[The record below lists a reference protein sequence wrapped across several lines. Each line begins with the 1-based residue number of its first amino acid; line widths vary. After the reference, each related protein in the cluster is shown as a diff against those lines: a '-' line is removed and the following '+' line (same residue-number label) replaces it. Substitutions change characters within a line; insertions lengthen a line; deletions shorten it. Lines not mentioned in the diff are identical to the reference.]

1 MRHSLRMP
9 IGRELL
15 TIMYHGRIFF
25 ECKSATLKPRGHA
38 ELGRVANVINLFPD
52 MAIHV
57 EVRLDAS
64 GFQGNSQDLQEARVR
79 AVKDALLEQGVDPS
93 GVQTTIHRASQTL
106 SAEDTISVKVIDRCM
121 APYGQTLTGYHIGG
135 QSYRQAC

>member
-1 MRHSLRMP
+1 
-9 IGRELL
+9 
-15 TIMYHGRIFF
+15 
-25 ECKSATLKPRGHA
+25 
-38 ELGRVANVINLFPD
+38 VINLFPD

-64 GFQGNSQDLQEARVR
+64 GFQGNSLDLQEARVR

-106 SAEDTISVKVIDRCM
+106 RAEDTISVKVIDRFM